1 MGLALIAAPVTLT
14 AIAITE
20 NQAAS
25 RQPSLQQHGDRGERQ
40 QREQHGDP
48 DLLQQEDREQPQM
61 ITIIIPLPWLLLQED
76 QEELQLNLLHGV
88 HGQGPG
94 QGTAWRTTLLTTATT
109 STTSGTTCRETACA
123 A

>member
-1 MGLALIAAPVTLT
+1 M
-14 AIAITE
+14 E
-20 NQAAS
+20 NPAAS

-48 DLLQQEDREQPQM
+48 DPDLLQQEDREQPQM
-61 ITIIIPLPWLLLQED
+61 ITIIIHLPWLLLQED
-76 QEELQLNLLHGV
+76 REELQLNLPHGGPHGV

-109 STTSGTTCRETACA
+109 STTSGTTCRVTACGA
-123 A
+123 